1 MIRPV
6 VLPTKAL
13 ARRIAR
19 RANPLRDLP
28 SLAGCIVC
36 ALFDVTKIVSD
47 R

>member
-1 MIRPV
+1 MIRPIAG
-6 VLPTKAL
+6 PTKAL

>member
-6 VLPTKAL
+6 ALPAKAL
-13 ARRIAR
+13 ARQIAR

-28 SLAGCIVC
+28 SLTGAVVC